1 MTTQLRYLVS
11 TRLNALDQGVG
22 FERGANEHDLDD
34 AIAAMQ
40 ARRKGREI
48 VVLID
53 HGADGNG
60 REVFVVDADGTR
72 TRL

>member
-40 ARRKGREI
+40 AVRKGGEI
-48 VVLID
+48 VVLKD
-53 HGADGNG
+53 CVTGERWEVGADG
-60 REVFVVDADGTR
+60 RR
-72 TRL
+72 TGL